1 MPALQI
7 RDLPTDLHRTL
18 KARAA
23 QRGQSLSEYAT
34 EVLRRAAEM
43 PTLEELAERLRAR
56 GTAGD
61 VTVDSIAERIRS
73 EREAG

>member
-7 RDLPTDLHRTL
+7 RDLPDELHRTL

-34 EVLRRAAEM
+34 EVLRRAAQT
-43 PTLEELAERLRAR
+43 PTPAELTDRIHAR
-56 GTAGD
+56 GAAGD
-61 VTVDSIAERIRS
+61 VGTAEVARRIRR
-73 EREAG
+73 ERESR

>member
-7 RDLPTDLHRTL
+7 RDLPTDLHRIL

-34 EVLRRAAEM
+34 EVLRRAAQT
-43 PTLEELAERLRAR
+43 PTFEELAERLRAR
-56 GTAGD
+56 GAAGD
-61 VTVDSIAERIRS
+61 VTVESITQRIRS
-73 EREAG
+73 EREAR